1 MLGAATQTP
10 ALRAD
15 IQLLR
20 AWAVL
25 LVVWHHAQL
34 GGMPAG
40 FLGVDIFFV
49 ISGYLITGMIQQGLT
64 QGTFSFAVFYLRRAK
79 RLLPAAYATAL
90 LTGLASA
97 WVLEPAER
105 ADLWAQ
111 LLGAV
116 SFSAN
121 GVLWRQAGYFDGAA
135 ELKPLLH
142 MWSLSL
148 EEQYYMV
155 LPGLLWAC
163 RPAWRRAGVLLGV
176 IASAGLCAWM
186 MHRWPSAA
194 FYGLPTRAWE
204 LGLGSLVALWPAS
217 AVQRWQPPLQH
228 GRWLAVAVLV
238 GVPMHP
244 LGHTHPGWDAVL
256 VTLATALLLL
266 TRFSVARFWT
276 PGVRLG
282 DASYA
287 VYLVHWPL
295 LALLNNASLQ
305 TPDARWR
312 WAAIGMSGA
321 LGWALHRGIEQPL
334 RRWPLAPGR
343 AALGWALGAS
353 ALTLAV
359 PGWVLLRSSDAESA
373 LATLRAPNVGFA
385 AVCDQDRALYRPLSA
400 CQDQPQART
409 LVWGDSFGMHLIP
422 ALAGMTPGGVAQATR
437 STCSPLLD
445 LAPMDDRDHPLSW
458 ARDCLAFNRSVL
470 DALAQAPH
478 IDVVVL
484 SSPFMHLLAAHDLG
498 RRWQVLDE
506 HEPGPGV
513 VRTPSAAH
521 VQAALVRTVARLRQL
536 GKRVVIVAP
545 PPWTQVD
552 SSRCQVRQQLRLW
565 TLDAAAAGLGPDCS
579 LNEADS
585 RRQQAPVLD
594 MLAQVAQAAQVP
606 VFDFHAR
613 LCRDGQCA
621 TALAGQGLYRDARHF
636 SYAGAKTLG
645 QLEGLGQQWRAV
657 AR

>member
-1 MLGAATQTP
+1 MP
-10 ALRAD
+10 AMRAD

-20 AWAVL
+20 AWAVV
-25 LVVWHHAQL
+25 LVVWHHAQF

-79 RLLPAAYATAL
+79 RLLPAACVTAM
-90 LTGLASA
+90 LTGCVSA
-97 WVLEPAER
+97 WVLEPTER

-111 LLGAV
+111 LLGVV

-155 LPGLLWAC
+155 LPGLLLAC
-163 RPAWRRAGVLLGV
+163 PPAWRRVGVLLGV
-176 IASAGLCAWM
+176 VASAGLCAWM
-186 MHRWPSAA
+186 MQRWPSAA

-204 LGLGSLVALWPAS
+204 LGLGSLAALWPA
-217 AVQRWQPPLQH
+217 ADVQRWQPML
-228 GRWLAVAVLV
+228 RWWRWPAVAVLV
-238 GVPMHP
+238 AAPMHP
-244 LGHTHPGWDAVL
+244 LGTAHPGLDAVV
-256 VTLATALLLL
+256 VTLATALVLLN
-266 TRFSVARFWT
+266 RFHLARVWT

-305 TPDARWR
+305 TPDVRWR
-312 WAAIGMSGA
+312 WAAVGGSLV
-321 LGWALHRGIEQPL
+321 LGWALHRGVEQPL
-334 RRWPLAPGR
+334 RRWPLVPGR
-343 AALGWALGAS
+343 SALGWALGAS
-353 ALTLAV
+353 AVTLVV
-359 PGWVLLRSSDAESA
+359 PGAMLLWPSASVSS

-385 AVCDQDRALYRPLSA
+385 AVCDQHQSPYRPLPA
-400 CQDQPQART
+400 CQDQPLPRT

-422 ALAGMTPGGVAQATR
+422 ALAGMIPGGVAQATR

-458 ARDCLAFNRSVL
+458 AKDCVAFNRSVL

-478 IDVVVL
+478 IDVVMV
-484 SSPFMHLLAAHDLG
+484 SSPFMHLLVPQDVG
-498 RRWQVLDE
+498 RRWQVLDTQG
-506 HEPGPGV
+506 PGPAV
-513 VRTPSAAH
+513 VRAPAAEL
-521 VQAALVRTVARLRQL
+521 VQTALVRTVARLRQL

-545 PPWTQVD
+545 PPWTHVD
-552 SSRCQVRQQLRLW
+552 SSRCQVRQQLGLW
-565 TLDAAAAGLGPDCS
+565 TLDSAAAGLGPDCS

-594 MLAQVAQAAQVP
+594 MLAQVAQAASVP

-613 LCRDGQCA
+613 LCQNGRCM
-621 TALAGQGLYRDARHF
+621 TAWAGQGLYRDARHL
-636 SYAGAKTLG
+636 SYIGAKTLG
-645 QLEGLGQQWRAV
+645 QQEGLGQQWRAM